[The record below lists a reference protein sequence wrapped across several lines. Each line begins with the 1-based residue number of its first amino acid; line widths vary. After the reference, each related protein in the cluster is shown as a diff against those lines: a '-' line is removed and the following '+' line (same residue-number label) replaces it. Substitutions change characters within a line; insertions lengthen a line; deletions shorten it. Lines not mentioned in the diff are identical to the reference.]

1 MTQNRLNKNEEMDK
15 DTLTTKDSRIPLL
28 KFRPILKEKLWGGNK
43 ILSFKGLPADS
54 ERHVGESWEISGMET
69 EASIVA
75 GGIYDGT
82 PLPELIEILK
92 ERLVG
97 KKVYEAFGNKFPI
110 LVKFID
116 AAQDLSIQVHPDDAT
131 AKRHGYP
138 NGKTE
143 MWYVLSAEP
152 NAHIICGFNKPIT
165 SEEYKK
171 AVADKTIVSVTRN
184 HKASAGDCFF
194 IPAGRVH
201 SIGGGTFLIEI
212 QQTSDVTYRIY
223 DFDRRDK
230 DGNLRELHTELAAE
244 AINFNVEDDYRTHY
258 THEEN
263 NPVSLVDCSA
273 FKTKLYDLT
282 RPYTASYS
290 DIDSFVI
297 YVAYAG
303 GGTLTDNYGN
313 TAKLHKG
320 ESVLIPAET
329 GSIGIEPGEGGL
341 KFLETH
347 L

>member
-1 MTQNRLNKNEEMDK
+1 MQDLLNKNNVMDK
-15 DTLTTKDSRIPLL
+15 GTLLTKDAHIPLL

-43 ILSFKGLPADS
+43 ILSFKGLTADR
-54 ERHVGESWEISGMET
+54 EKHIGESWEISGMEV
-69 EASIVA
+69 EASNVA
-75 GGIYDGT
+75 GGAYDGT
-82 PLPELIEILK
+82 PLPKLIEILK

-97 KKVYEAFGNKFPI
+97 KKVYEAFGNNFPI

-116 AAQDLSIQVHPDDAT
+116 AAHDLSIQVHPDDNM

-152 NAHIICGFNKPIT
+152 DAHIICGFNKPLT
-165 SEEYKK
+165 AEEYRK
-171 AVADKTIVSVTRN
+171 AVADKTIVSVMRD

-212 QQTSDVTYRIY
+212 QQSSDITYRIY

-258 THEEN
+258 IHEKN
-263 NPVSLVDCSA
+263 KPISLIDCSA
-273 FKTKLYDLT
+273 FKTRLYDLT
-282 RPYTASYS
+282 RPYTSNYS

-303 GGTLTDNYGN
+303 SGTLTDNLGN
-313 TAKLHKG
+313 TAKLRKG
-320 ESVLIPAET
+320 ESLLISAET
-329 GSIGIEPGEGGL
+329 ISIDIEPSKDGL